1 MRTHLLFFA
10 ACISLA
16 LGCNSEPEY
25 QKLSVE
31 EMPVI
36 RAVIEDEDAVTKTSL
51 GAGNSVLW
59 SEYDTINV
67 FKNSMAGSPYAIMPE
82 SVGTTS
88 GVFKCVENKSK
99 GVKIGADV
107 AFYPYSSGMYCSKLG
122 DDGYEITS
130 FEFPSEMDY
139 VEGTFP
145 EGLFPMVAITE
156 PVSEDF
162 SFRNV
167 SGVLKLLLKG
177 EDAVKSLTVQ
187 GNAGE
192 PLSGNGAVSVSFSNP
207 VPVVSMSESAG
218 KSVKID
224 CGFGVQLQPDAPTAF
239 LIPLPPTV
247 FENGFNVVVESQTGA
262 HMTLNTSA
270 RAEVKRSTVLCM
282 PEILFEPTGGVQ
294 IEAVSVT
301 FNEIL
306 IHVKVE
312 DAVEYSGGYALA
324 SAFTLSKVQRD
335 ANWKTVPRISDVFEY
350 EGPLTGFPN
359 VTPVPVSAGQTYVVW
374 VAPYKAGQKS
384 VAQEDIVYREFTV
397 PGVSGG
403 GNVEVACNE
412 VRAELNS
419 LEAELSAPGAS
430 VIYSALLTD
439 AEIAKYADD
448 AALIGYLFDKASP
461 VSGETAVVSRT
472 GLQPGT
478 ALNLVAVAIGSEG
491 KYGSLMRQSVSTAV
505 PLFDDSIQVNL
516 SVSYEGKTAY
526 VNVGTLPE
534 EAYCRYFVG
543 KKSSSTWNRMFGGTR
558 ESAESYMASNPGSYL
573 LENTLETPLVDGC
586 IKFEDVEMSEEYVAV
601 VMVVTAE
608 GLLSR
613 AALLEFVPTMD
624 LGNFV
629 YKTGSQSSLW
639 QESQPVISFGTCMEE
654 SGFYIVK
661 WSVQPAEGM
670 TAYTVCAHP
679 NSIADCETPEDLAI
693 RVYNMGVKVVPGQM
707 ETLIYGDKENSV
719 YVTWCDAEG
728 NFYETYSETVPQN

>member
-1 MRTHLLFFA
+1 MKTHLLSFA
-10 ACISLA
+10 ACISLV
-16 LGCNSEPEY
+16 LGCISEPEHPN
-25 QKLSVE
+25 LSVE
-31 EMPVI
+31 EMPMI
-36 RAVIEDEDAVTKTSL
+36 RAVIEEEDAVTKTSL

-59 SEYDTINV
+59 SQYDTINV
-67 FKNSMAGSPYAIMPE
+67 FKNSMSGSPYAILPE
-82 SVGTTS
+82 SVGTNS

-99 GVKIGADV
+99 GVIIGANV
-107 AFYPYSSGMYCSKLG
+107 AFYPYASGMYCSKVG
-122 DDGYEITS
+122 DDGYEISS

-139 VEGTFP
+139 AKGSFP
-145 EGLFPMVAITE
+145 EGTFPMVAITE
-156 PVSEDF
+156 AGSEDF
-162 SFRNV
+162 SFRNA

-177 EDAVKSLTVQ
+177 EDAVKSLTIQ

-192 PLSGNGAVSVSFSNP
+192 PLAGEGSVSVSFSNP
-207 VPVVSMSESAG
+207 APVVSMSESAG

-262 HMTLNTSA
+262 RMTLNTSS
-270 RAEVKRSTVLCM
+270 RAEVKRSTILCM
-282 PEILFEPTGGVQ
+282 PEIMFEPAGGVQ
-294 IEAVSVT
+294 IEAISVS

-306 IHVKVE
+306 IHVSVG
-312 DAVEYSGGYALA
+312 DAVEYCGGYALA

-359 VTPVPVSAGQTYVVW
+359 ATPVPVSAGQTYVVW

-384 VAQEDIVYREFTV
+384 VSQEDIVYREFTV
-397 PGVSGG
+397 PEVGDG
-403 GNVEVACNE
+403 GNVDVTCVE

-439 AEIAKYADD
+439 AEIAKYANDD
-448 AALIGYLFDKASP
+448 ALIGYLFDKGSP

-472 GLQPGT
+472 GLKPGT
-478 ALNLVAVAIGSEG
+478 ALHLVAVALDSDGM
-491 KYGSLMRQSVSTAV
+491 YGSLMRQSVSTAV
-505 PLFDDSIQVNL
+505 PLFDDSIQVDL
-516 SVSYEGKTAY
+516 SVTYEEKTAY

-534 EAYCRYFVG
+534 GAYCRYFVG

-558 ESAESYMASNPGSYL
+558 ESAENYMASNPDSYL
-573 LENTLETPLVDGC
+573 LETTLETPLVDGC
-586 IKFEDVEMSEEYVAV
+586 IKCEGVEMSAEYVAV
-601 VMVVTAE
+601 VMVVTAD
-608 GLLSR
+608 GLISR
-613 AALLEFVPTMD
+613 AALLEFVPTIN

-639 QESQPVISFGTCMEE
+639 NESKPVITFGRCVEE
-654 SGFYIVK
+654 SEFYIVN

-679 NSIADCETPEDLAI
+679 NSVADCETPEDLAI
-693 RVYNMGVKVVPGQM
+693 RVYNMGVKVVPGQT
-707 ETLIYGDKENSV
+707 ETLFYGDKENSV